1 MDDLEKDSCG
11 RVFADRSDSD
21 STYVLESILNGMD
34 AFLYVTD
41 PITDE
46 ILFINDKMHQH
57 FGLDGEMVGKVC
69 WKVLQSGFTK
79 RCEFC
84 PKPKLAENPEKVI
97 VWEEHN
103 SCTQEYYQNSDRL
116 IRWPDGRL
124 VHMQHSVDISERKNA
139 QVVLQK
145 RLEQQELMSR
155 ISQSF
160 IVNNDIPVLIR
171 EALKQTGEFMDVD
184 RIVLSI
190 YDKEHKSLR
199 SDFEWI
205 NDRLEEK
212 VEQNYI
218 MIFQPGNPFYDALI
232 KEKQPHLAVE
242 NMQDEAYQELTE
254 LKVQSLLAVPIHLE
268 NGFVGMLEFDQCRKP
283 YKWDNSD
290 IYLAYLISNIFA
302 GVFSRQRI
310 EENLVRMNSIV
321 DQSPFY
327 VAYIDRKGKFS
338 YINPKVCELTG
349 YTHEEC
355 MDQGIELMH
364 DQEMMGII
372 YQELLPKAF
381 SASNYSFELPV
392 IRKDGEIRTFSF
404 TSFTIR
410 GQQEI
415 GLGII
420 AADVTEERAI
430 EQELIRA
437 KEAAEEAN
445 RAKSEFLARMSHEIR
460 TPMNAI
466 IGMTNIAQ
474 DSPEVERKDYCLSKI
489 ELASDHLLGVINDIL
504 DMSKI
509 EANKFEIFCQ
519 EFDLERMLINT
530 TNMINFRV
538 DEKNHNLVV
547 NLETDVPLNIY
558 GDEQRLAQVITN
570 LLSNAV
576 KFTPQNGT
584 INLHIAKIEEEED
597 DVRLLIEVSDNGIG
611 ISEDQQKRLFNS
623 FEQGD
628 GGKARKFEGTGL
640 GLAISRKIVELMNGT
655 IWIES
660 TLGEGSKI
668 SFTVLVKKGEQKSL
682 KRVQTGISKENL
694 RILAVDDSFETR
706 VYFKDLMDQL
716 KIPCDVAESGE
727 EALQMIKK
735 AVNMPYNLF
744 FVDWMMPEMDGIE
757 LTRRIKEVA
766 LEDSVV
772 IMISA
777 ARWSDIKEEAV
788 GAGASMFIPKPLFP
802 SALVDCINECLGV
815 ETQKPME
822 VVKEAEIPDFAKY
835 RVLLVEDIEINR
847 EIVAS
852 LLEETKIGIVF
863 AQDGQEAVEKFKEN
877 PGEYDLIFMDIHM
890 PVMDGYEATE
900 LIRKLPF
907 EEAKSI
913 PIIAMTANAFKED
926 VDKCLE
932 SGMNDHL
939 SKPIDNDIM
948 LEKLKGW
955 LK

>member
-1 MDDLEKDSCG
+1 MDDLEKASCG

-34 AFLYVTD
+34 VFLYVTD

-57 FGLDGEMVGKVC
+57 FGLDGEVIGKVC
-69 WKVLQSGFTK
+69 WKVLQSGFTR

-84 PKPKLAENPEKVI
+84 PKPKLIENPEEVI

-116 IRWPDGRL
+116 IRWSDGSL

-160 IVNNDIPVLIR
+160 IVNNNIPVLIR
-171 EALKQTGEFMDVD
+171 KALKQTGEFMDVD
-184 RIVLSI
+184 RILLSV
-190 YDKEHKSLR
+190 YDKGNESLR

-205 NDRLEEK
+205 NDQLEEK
-212 VEQNYI
+212 VERNYFKA
-218 MIFQPGNPFYDALI
+218 FQPGHPFYDALI
-232 KEKQPHLAVE
+232 KKKQPHLALE

-254 LKVQSLLAVPIHLE
+254 LKVQSLLVVPIHLE
-268 NGFVGMLEFDQCRKP
+268 NGFIGMLEFDQCRRP
-283 YKWDNSD
+283 YTWENSD

-302 GVFSRQRI
+302 GVFSRRRI
-310 EENLVRMNSIV
+310 EE
-321 DQSPFY
+321 
-327 VAYIDRKGKFS
+327 
-338 YINPKVCELTG
+338 
-349 YTHEEC
+349 
-355 MDQGIELMH
+355 
-364 DQEMMGII
+364 
-372 YQELLPKAF
+372 
-381 SASNYSFELPV
+381 
-392 IRKDGEIRTFSF
+392 
-404 TSFTIR
+404 
-410 GQQEI
+410 
-415 GLGII
+415 
-420 AADVTEERAI
+420 
-430 EQELIRA
+430 ELIRA
-437 KEAAEEAN
+437 KEAAEEASQ
-445 RAKSEFLARMSHEIR
+445 AKSEFLARMSHEIR

-466 IGMTNIAQ
+466 IGMTNIARS
-474 DSPEVERKDYCLSKI
+474 SPEMERKDYCLSKI
-489 ELASDHLLGVINDIL
+489 ELASNHLLGVINDIL

-519 EFDLERMLINT
+519 EFDLERMLMNT

-547 NLETDVPLNIY
+547 NLEADVPLNIY

-584 INLHIAKIEEEED
+584 INLHIARLEEDGD

-611 ISEDQQKRLFNS
+611 ISEEQQKRLFNS

-640 GLAISRKIVELMNGT
+640 GLAISRKIVELMSGT

-668 SFTVLVKKGEQKSL
+668 SFTVLVKKGEQRPL
-682 KRVQTGISKENL
+682 KRVRTGISKENL
-694 RILAVDDSFETR
+694 HILAVDDSLETR
-706 VYFKDLMDQL
+706 EYFKDLMDQL

-727 EALQMIKK
+727 EALQMLKK
-735 AVNMPYNLF
+735 AANRPYNIF
-744 FVDWMMPEMDGIE
+744 FVDWMMPGMDGVE

-766 LEDSVV
+766 IEDSVV

-777 ARWSDIKEEAV
+777 ARWSDIQEEAV

-802 SALVDCINECLGV
+802 SVLVDCINECLGV
-815 ETQKPME
+815 ETRKPME
-822 VVKEAEIPDFAKY
+822 VMELETEIPDFENY

-852 LLEETKIGIVF
+852 LLEETKIEIVF
-863 AQDGQEAVEKFKEN
+863 AQDGREAVKKFEEG
-877 PGEYDLIFMDIHM
+877 PGKYDLIFMDIHM
-890 PVMDGYEATE
+890 PVMDGYEATK

-907 EEAKSI
+907 KEAGSI

-939 SKPIDNDIM
+939 SKPIDNNIM

-955 LK
+955 LKTPRGISKAERHG